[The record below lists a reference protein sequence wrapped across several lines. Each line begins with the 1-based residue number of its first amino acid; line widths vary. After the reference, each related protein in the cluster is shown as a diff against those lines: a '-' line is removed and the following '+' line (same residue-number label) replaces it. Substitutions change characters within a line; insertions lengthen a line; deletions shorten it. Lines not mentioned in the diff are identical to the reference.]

1 MNTKMLCWSVFVG
14 GALCLSGCGPGYSAT
29 NLTGKVSVDGQ
40 AVTEGSITFIPTESG
55 CGSGV
60 RVFLR
65 PDGTY
70 SAKDVPLGT
79 VRVTVIA
86 TKKTGNK
93 TKGIF
98 GEEVDEVAS
107 VIPAS
112 KSQGINVAVVQ
123 GQTVCNFEWESDK
136 EPFHGPGSR

>member
-1 MNTKMLCWSVFVG
+1 MNTKMLCWSVFVCL
-14 GALCLSGCGPGYSAT
+14 AFCLSGCGSGYPAT

-40 AVTEGSITFIPTESG
+40 AITEGSITFIPTESG

-60 RVFLR
+60 RVFLQS
-65 PDGTY
+65 DGAY

-93 TKGIF
+93 TKGML
-98 GEEVDEVAS
+98 GEEVDEVVS

-112 KSQGINVAVVQ
+112 KSQGVNVTIAQ